1 MHKALIALLF
11 GCASGRSTPAEPVD
25 LAAAAREA
33 AQHAWS
39 GYRRY
44 AWGHDELRPVSR
56 TARDWTAEPLLI
68 TQVDALDTL
77 IVLGLSDEADET
89 RAYIDTHL
97 SFDKDVEVK
106 NFEIVIRVL
115 GGLLSPPQMTGH
127 PRLLALADAL
137 GRSLL
142 PAFRSPDGE

>member
-1 MHKALIALLF
+1 MRAVAIAFVL
-11 GCASGRSTPAEPVD
+11 GCTAAPAIPAEPVD

-33 AQHAWS
+33 VRHSWN

-56 TARDWTAEPLLI
+56 SARDWYAEPLLI

-77 IVLGLSDEADET
+77 ILLGLRPEADET
-89 RAYIDTHL
+89 RAYIDEHL

-106 NFEIVIRVL
+106 NF
-115 GGLLSPPQMTGH
+115 
-127 PRLLALADAL
+127 
-137 GRSLL
+137 
-142 PAFRSPDGE
+142 